1 MRQTSGFPGGI
12 MQPRSTSLCRRLLA
26 CAILTLMTASVRAQV
41 DTSTIEEMIAKGN
54 LQEALLTTEEQ
65 LSRNP
70 NHVHLLFLKGL
81 IHTSRNEFE
90 PAKKIFIELTKN
102 NPELPEPFN
111 NLAVIYAA
119 QGDYDSARLALQQA
133 INTHPS
139 YATAHENLGDIYAKL
154 ASKAYNQALEL
165 DEKNVNAKEK
175 LLLVSDLAPKARG
188 AIPQPDNQSALEL
201 EQSRNKVVEL
211 EQALSNA
218 RQRNTTDLETS
229 SRELAKTRQM
239 LERQQAEVKVL
250 NEKLAGVETQL
261 SEAQTEL
268 ARLKT
273 APVVAS
279 NPTDVLNETKQT
291 MDATRKPA
299 AAPPVVGDNRSEREA
314 ILMAVND
321 WAERWS
327 AKDVEAYLAAYSS
340 SFAPQGMTR
349 QRWMN
354 QRRERLLGPS
364 RIVVKIV
371 SPTVNI
377 VSPLE
382 ARVVFTQEYASDNYR
397 DRVLKT
403 LSLTKQSGKWLI
415 EEERTD

>member
-1 MRQTSGFPGGI
+1 
-12 MQPRSTSLCRRLLA
+12 MQPRSTSLCCRLLA
-26 CAILTLMTASVRAQV
+26 CAILTLITSIVRGQV
-41 DTSTIEEMIAKGN
+41 DTSAIEEMIAKGD
-54 LQEALLTTEEQ
+54 LQEAMLTMEEQ

-81 IHTSRNEFE
+81 IHASRNEFE
-90 PAKKIFIELTKN
+90 PAKKIFLELTKS

-119 QGDYDSARLALQQA
+119 QGDYDAARLALQQA

-165 DEKNVNAKEK
+165 DEKNSNAKEK
-175 LLLVSDLAPKARG
+175 LLLVSDLFPKERSV
-188 AIPQPDNQSALEL
+188 IPQSDKQTEMEL
-201 EQSRNKVVEL
+201 EQTRNKVTEL
-211 EQALSNA
+211 EQTLSA
-218 RQRNTTDLETS
+218 TLQRDTTDLEKS
-229 SRELAKTRQM
+229 SRELAETRQL

-250 NEKLAGVETQL
+250 HEQLAGVESQL
-261 SEAQTEL
+261 NKAQTEL
-268 ARLKT
+268 AQLKT
-273 APVVAS
+273 VPIVAS
-279 NPTDVLNETKQT
+279 NQTVMLNETKNT
-291 MDATRKPA
+291 ADTTSAPVTAPA
-299 AAPPVVGDNRSEREA
+299 RVGGNHSDRES
-314 ILMAVND
+314 ILMAVNH

-327 AKDVEAYLAAYSS
+327 AKDIEGYLAVYSS

-349 QRWMN
+349 QRWMS
-354 QRRERLLGPS
+354 QRRERLLAPS
-364 RIVVKIV
+364 RIIVKIV
-371 SPTVNI
+371 SPTVNV

>member
-1 MRQTSGFPGGI
+1 
-12 MQPRSTSLCRRLLA
+12 MQPRSTSLCCRLMA
-26 CAILTLMTASVRAQV
+26 CAILTLITSIVRAQA
-41 DTSTIEEMIAKGN
+41 DTSTIEEMIAKGD
-54 LQEALLTTEEQ
+54 LQEAMLSTEEQ

-70 NHVHLLFLKGL
+70 KHVHLLFLKGL
-81 IHTSRNEFE
+81 IHASRNEFD

-119 QGDYDSARLALQQA
+119 QGDYDAARLALQQA

-165 DEKNVNAKEK
+165 DEKNANAKEK
-175 LLLVSDLAPKARG
+175 LLLVSDLFPKERSV
-188 AIPQPDNQSALEL
+188 IPQTDKQTELEL
-201 EQSRNKVVEL
+201 EQSRNKVTEL
-211 EQALSNA
+211 EQTLSA
-218 RQRNTTDLETS
+218 TLQRDTTDLEKS
-229 SRELAKTRQM
+229 SRELAETRQL

-250 NEKLAGVETQL
+250 HEKLAGAESQL
-261 SEAQTEL
+261 NKTQTEL

-273 APVVAS
+273 VPIEVR
-279 NPTDVLNETKQT
+279 NQTLVLNETKNT
-291 MDATRKPA
+291 ADLTGAPV
-299 AAPPVVGDNRSEREA
+299 AAPARVGDNRSERES
-314 ILMAVND
+314 IIMTVSH
-321 WAERWS
+321 WAELWS
-327 AKDVEAYLAAYSS
+327 AKDIEGYLAAYSS

-349 QRWMN
+349 QHWMS
-354 QRRERLLGPS
+354 QRRERLLAPS
-364 RIVVKIV
+364 RIIVKIV

-382 ARVVFTQEYASDNYR
+382 ARVIFTQEYTSDNYR
-397 DRVLKT
+397 DRVVKT

-415 EEERTD
+415 EEERAD

>member
-1 MRQTSGFPGGI
+1 
-12 MQPRSTSLCRRLLA
+12 MQPRSTSLCCRLLA
-26 CAILTLMTASVRAQV
+26 CAILTLITSIVRAQV
-41 DTSTIEEMIAKGN
+41 DTYAIEEMIAKGD
-54 LQEALLTTEEQ
+54 LQEAMLTTEEQ

-81 IHTSRNEFE
+81 IHASRNEFE
-90 PAKKIFIELTKN
+90 PAKKVFLELTKN

-119 QGDYDSARLALQQA
+119 QGDYDAARLALQQA

-165 DEKNVNAKEK
+165 DEKNANAKEK
-175 LLLVSDLAPKARG
+175 LLLVSDLFPKERSV
-188 AIPQPDNQSALEL
+188 IPQSDKQTELEL
-201 EQSRNKVVEL
+201 EKSRIKVTEL
-211 EQALSNA
+211 EQTLSA
-218 RQRNTTDLETS
+218 TLQRDTTDLEKS
-229 SRELAKTRQM
+229 SRELAETRQL

-250 NEKLAGVETQL
+250 HEQLAGVESQL
-261 SEAQTEL
+261 NKAQTEL
-268 ARLKT
+268 AQLKT
-273 APVVAS
+273 VPIVAS
-279 NPTDVLNETKQT
+279 NQTVMLNATKNT
-291 MDATRKPA
+291 ADTTSAPVTAPA
-299 AAPPVVGDNRSEREA
+299 RVGDNHSDRES
-314 ILMAVND
+314 ILMAVNH

-327 AKDVEAYLAAYSS
+327 AKDIEGYLAVYSS

-349 QRWMN
+349 QRWMS
-354 QRRERLLGPS
+354 QRRERLLAPS
-364 RIVVKIV
+364 RIIVKIV
-371 SPTVNI
+371 SPRVNI